1 MLKSGRNR
9 GGGNKL
15 LFVGILVIV
24 VLIIAYVSL
33 VKEGMTTIPIVSN
46 PDVKGRM
53 GSKSNDDKRIS
64 ITDSLFIL
72 YTEYNKNDNYTY
84 LKFFNTLNPS
94 NIICPDSFL
103 NNEGKKVI
111 LKDGRSIKG
120 IENISDDGENI
131 LFSKNKVRYNINIM
145 NCKITNK
152 NNPKKNVESL

>member
-24 VLIIAYVSL
+24 VVIIAYVSL
-33 VKEGMTTIPIVSN
+33 VKEGMTTIHIVSN

-120 IENISDDGENI
+120 IEKISDDGENI
-131 LFSKNKVRYNINIM
+131 LFSKNKVRYNIDIM